1 MLKDIFSRSKLKFT
15 RQFDQMDCGAACIRM
30 IASCYGKDYPLSYLR
45 TLSHLTREGV
55 SVAGIRDALDKIG
68 AESRSFEMTLE
79 QLREKCPLPAILHW
93 EQNHFVVL
101 ESVDRSKLTG
111 RWHYKVANPAY
122 GRHRFTEEAF
132 AKYWLNGNKGVVV
145 AIAPREDFFSRQ
157 SVKEKHSFV
166 RFSKKYVWPFK
177 WQMAFTSFMVLL
189 GLLLSL
195 VTPFL
200 TQKMVDEGIGM
211 RNMGL
216 IINIMLAQVALFI
229 GSFSMSLIG
238 SWVTLHMSTH
248 ISMRILGDYLTKLL
262 RLPMT
267 FFDTKSVGD
276 YQQRIGD
283 HARLQSFVT
292 QGTVQTFFPSFPY
305 LSF

>member
-111 RWHYKVANPAY
+111 HWHYKVANPAY
-122 GRHRFTEEAF
+122 GATA
-132 AKYWLNGNKGVVV
+132 
-145 AIAPREDFFSRQ
+145 SR
-157 SVKEKHSFV
+157 K
-166 RFSKKYVWPFK
+166 R
-177 WQMAFTSFMVLL
+177 
-189 GLLLSL
+189 
-195 VTPFL
+195 
-200 TQKMVDEGIGM
+200 
-211 RNMGL
+211 
-216 IINIMLAQVALFI
+216 
-229 GSFSMSLIG
+229 
-238 SWVTLHMSTH
+238 
-248 ISMRILGDYLTKLL
+248 LL
-262 RLPMT
+262 RNTGLTATRALSWPSHRVRISSAVSLSR
-267 FFDTKSVGD
+267 KSTASCVSQKNTSGLSSG
-276 YQQRIGD
+276 RWPS
-283 HARLQSFVT
+283 RLSWC
-292 QGTVQTFFPSFPY
+292 S
-305 LSF
+305 